1 MGGEKE
7 GLGQG
12 CRWHRHPQ
20 PCLFLQSLALA
31 FLGHGPTLSGAVSV
45 EPQSGS
51 VGPTLSRAHSRAPE
65 ETACRDRGPL
75 AGTPWSSCTH
85 ARLPVWATQ
94 RRPGNVGHRLE
105 CFEPGVLVIRP
116 SSTCFQIGQKST
128 PLPPASFPALPRQS
142 DPKLLRLVFSLLRN
156 PTGWG
161 SVQGRG
167 RGSLS
172 MQLLLC
178 VCPCAGRCGVY
189 KTWRDVAPTLKRTSL
204 RQSPR
209 DVLRPEASNGQG
221 ENRALLCQGQAG
233 FLGEVTG
240 PCLGS

>member
-12 CRWHRHPQ
+12 CRWHPQ

-94 RRPGNVGHRLE
+94 RRPGNVGHWLE

-142 DPKLLRLVFSLLRN
+142 DPKLLRLVFSPPESHWLGLCPGEGAGLLVHAASSLCLSLCWAMRSLQDME
-156 PTGWG
+156 GCG
-161 SVQGRG
+161 SHFEEDISKAESKRCPQTRG
-167 RGSLS
+167 
-172 MQLLLC
+172 
-178 VCPCAGRCGVY
+178 
-189 KTWRDVAPTLKRTSL
+189 
-204 RQSPR
+204 
-209 DVLRPEASNGQG
+209 E
-221 ENRALLCQGQAG
+221 
-233 FLGEVTG
+233 
-240 PCLGS
+240 